1 MKFLIYRN
9 LDTEVQLHMNL
20 LLQGPWKVF
29 QLLALASILGPECR
43 KDLSTFVY

>member
-1 MKFLIYRN
+1 MKFEIYRK

-29 QLLALASILGPECR
+29 QLFAVASILRPECR